1 MKLKTSLKRGVK
13 MASKKDYEKIFNEL
27 LGVNVKWS
35 LLPKEDLA
43 QLAVV
48 FSNPEV
54 LLKKLGYNEEIKNE
68 AVKQKFMEAFRNFV
82 ENYDG
87 PLIKTLRQIII
98 KKGGGKK

>member
-1 MKLKTSLKRGVK
+1 
-13 MASKKDYEKIFNEL
+13 MASKKEYEKIFNEL

-54 LLKKLGYNEEIKNE
+54 LLKKLGYDDEIKNE
-68 AVKQKFMEAFRNFV
+68 AVKQKLMDAMKNFV
-82 ENYDG
+82 RNYDG
-87 PLIKTLRQIII
+87 PIVKTLRELML
-98 KKGGGKK
+98 KREK